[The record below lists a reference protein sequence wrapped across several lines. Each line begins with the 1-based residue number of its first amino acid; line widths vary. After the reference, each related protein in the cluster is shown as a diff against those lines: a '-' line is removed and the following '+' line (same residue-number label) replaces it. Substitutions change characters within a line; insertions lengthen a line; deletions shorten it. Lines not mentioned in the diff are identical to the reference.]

1 MSDDLILSV
10 QLVSTARD
18 LPVAANG
25 QATLHSSEIV
35 ELDMASDMS
44 HLADG
49 DLVILTFPDAEMPRM
64 EAVVR
69 EVKGTRL
76 LCSSRRLR
84 EAERRDYPRLHA
96 GLPLRFRVLRGA
108 DRESLASSW
117 IEGED
122 QALSSGDWIQ
132 PDEFMNFSVTGLAFE
147 GANWAQADDLL
158 LLEMRFRDLDQPLRA
173 TARVIRVFTL
183 NVNQTTEGHSHRTAI
198 QFENMPDSV
207 RQALSNLTL
216 QIQDSFF

>member
-10 QLVSTARD
+10 QLASTARG

-25 QATLHSSEIV
+25 QAKMHSSEVI

-44 HLADG
+44 QLADG
-49 DLVILTFPDAEMPRM
+49 DLVILTFPEAEMPRM

-69 EVKGTRL
+69 EVEGTRM

-96 GLPLRFRVLRGA
+96 GLPIRFRVLQRPDEEALA
-108 DRESLASSW
+108 DSW
-117 IEGED
+117 LNGDDE
-122 QALSSGDWIQ
+122 ALSSGDWIQ

-147 GANWAQADDLL
+147 GDPWAQSNDLL
-158 LLEMRFRDLDQPLRA
+158 LLEMSFRTQEEPLRA

-183 NVNQTTEGHSHRTAI
+183 DSKQTEEGHTHRTAI
-198 QFENMPDSV
+198 QFESMPDTV
-207 RQALSNLTL
+207 RRALSDLTL